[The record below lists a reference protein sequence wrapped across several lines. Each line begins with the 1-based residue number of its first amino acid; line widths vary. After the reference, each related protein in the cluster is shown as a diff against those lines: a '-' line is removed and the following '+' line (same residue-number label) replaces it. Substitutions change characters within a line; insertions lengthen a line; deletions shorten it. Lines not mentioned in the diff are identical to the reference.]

1 MNFSNIRVVIIYEET
16 RKLVF
21 YDYGLEEK
29 ELIQR
34 ALLAFNLNTNHWEQF
49 ELIIKALDCKV
60 ENSQSLALNDILLL
74 KFKEQC
80 FKKDSIENKEES
92 LNVKALTTRE
102 IPSSTSTNR
111 DINQIPFN
119 KSSLAPDIRKDNVLI
134 TLRKEFPAFEDIIDK
149 PNDISTEFEDDKD
162 DEIKFEETEI
172 DIEVLF
178 EAKFLNREDLKRK
191 IVEWCSLSKM
201 VLNFKTQ
208 ERENK
213 KDHTKVSTLVCSKKA
228 KFNCGFYLRF
238 CTDPDSQHYVLTEYY
253 NVHNHPLEIYDNSN
267 VITEEIFERIKF
279 LKMTNADTLT
289 ITDIINK
296 DYEKKFHW
304 RTIYYQ
310 LKKITDI
317 DFGKPNEDSLKLIQ
331 ILEQDSAMRGGFS
344 KIEKNQKDELLRFSL
359 MTKRMIKLANN
370 FNDVIIIDTTH
381 KSNRFNMPLLDIV
394 VINNLGKTST
404 CFFSLLNDQRHESF
418 CWALEQFKSKLTKNP
433 SVIFSDDEEAL
444 TQGIFLIFSY

>member
-1 MNFSNIRVVIIYEET
+1 
-16 RKLVF
+16 
-21 YDYGLEEK
+21 
-29 ELIQR
+29 
-34 ALLAFNLNTNHWEQF
+34 
-49 ELIIKALDCKV
+49 
-60 ENSQSLALNDILLL
+60 
-74 KFKEQC
+74 
-80 FKKDSIENKEES
+80 
-92 LNVKALTTRE
+92 
-102 IPSSTSTNR
+102 
-111 DINQIPFN
+111 
-119 KSSLAPDIRKDNVLI
+119 
-134 TLRKEFPAFEDIIDK
+134 
-149 PNDISTEFEDDKD
+149 
-162 DEIKFEETEI
+162 
-172 DIEVLF
+172 
-178 EAKFLNREDLKRK
+178 
-191 IVEWCSLSKM
+191 
-201 VLNFKTQ
+201 
-208 ERENK
+208 
-213 KDHTKVSTLVCSKKA
+213 
-228 KFNCGFYLRF
+228 
-238 CTDPDSQHYVLTEYY
+238 
-253 NVHNHPLEIYDNSN
+253 
-267 VITEEIFERIKF
+267 
-279 LKMTNADTLT
+279 MTNADALT